1 MIIFLSKRDTI
12 ELKSNDFVKV
22 LAIVVGMAS
31 VMVSVAYG
39 IGYIFADSSI
49 RFPIEPYIIL
59 FIFSIGFVIFSV
71 FFEKDRGAI
80 YPWSLMGGAIVS
92 AIVSFILT
100 AAIGG
105 LLYIS
110 EKGFTVLGTDSWF
123 YALSICII
131 LSMILF
137 NLAKNKL

>member
-1 MIIFLSKRDTI
+1 MRDNI

-31 VMVSVAYG
+31 IMVSVAYG
-39 IGYIFADSSI
+39 IGYIFTEGI
-49 RFPIEPYIIL
+49 VRFPIEPYYIL
-59 FIFSIGFVIFSV
+59 FIFSLGFVIFSV
-71 FFEKDRGAI
+71 YFEKERGAI

-105 LLYIS
+105 FRYIYDN
-110 EKGFTVLGTDSWF
+110 GFKDLTTDIWF

>member
-1 MIIFLSKRDTI
+1 MRDIIEI
-12 ELKSNDFVKV
+12 KSNDFVKV

-31 VMVSVAYG
+31 IMVSVAYG
-39 IGYIFADSSI
+39 IGYIFTDGRI
-49 RFPIEPYIIL
+49 RFPIEAYYIL

-71 FFEKDRGAI
+71 YFEKERGAI

-92 AIVSFILT
+92 AIASFILI

-105 LLYIS
+105 FRYIS
-110 EKGFTVLGTDSWF
+110 DNGFKDLTTDIWF

-137 NLAKNKL
+137 NIAKNKL

>member
-1 MIIFLSKRDTI
+1 LSKRDTI

-39 IGYIFADSSI
+39 ITYILEINPFPVPLHYIF
-49 RFPIEPYIIL
+49 FL
-59 FIFSIGFVIFSV
+59 FAIGFVVFSV
-71 FFEKDRGAI
+71 YFERDRGAI

>member
-1 MIIFLSKRDTI
+1 MSKRDII
-12 ELKSNDFVKV
+12 EIKSNDFVKV

-31 VMVSVAYG
+31 IMVSVAYG
-39 IGYIFADSSI
+39 ITYIIEINPYPVPLHYVIFIFA
-49 RFPIEPYIIL
+49 IL
-59 FIFSIGFVIFSV
+59 FVVFSV
-71 FFEKDRGAI
+71 YFEKERGAI

-105 LLYIS
+105 FRYIS
-110 EKGFTVLGTDSWF
+110 DNGFKDLTTDIWF

-131 LSMILF
+131 LSMILL

>member
-39 IGYIFADSSI
+39 IGYIFADGLI
-49 RFPIEPYIIL
+49 RSPIRPYYIL

-92 AIVSFILT
+92 AIVTFILT
-100 AAIGG
+100 AAIGRF
-105 LLYIS
+105 LYIS
-110 EKGFTVLGTDSWF
+110 DNGFKDLTTDSWF

-131 LSMILF
+131 LNMILF

>member
-1 MIIFLSKRDTI
+1 MRDTI

-22 LAIVVGMAS
+22 LAIVAGIAS

-39 IGYIFADSSI
+39 ITYILEINTYPVPVHYIF
-49 RFPIEPYIIL
+49 FL
-59 FIFSIGFVIFSV
+59 FAIGFVVFSV
-71 FFEKDRGAI
+71 YFEKDRGAI
-80 YPWSLMGGAIVS
+80 YPWSLIGGAIVS
-92 AIVSFILT
+92 AIVTFILT

>member
-1 MIIFLSKRDTI
+1 MSKRDII
-12 ELKSNDFVKV
+12 EIKSNDFVKV
-22 LAIVVGMAS
+22 LAIVVGMAFI
-31 VMVSVAYG
+31 MVSVAYG
-39 IGYIFADSSI
+39 IGYIFTDGDI
-49 RFPIEPYIIL
+49 IFPIEPYYIL
-59 FIFSIGFVIFSV
+59 FIFSLGFVIFSV
-71 FFEKDRGAI
+71 YFEKERGAI

-105 LLYIS
+105 FRYIS
-110 EKGFTVLGTDSWF
+110 DNGFKDLTTDIWF

-131 LSMILF
+131 LSMILL

>member
-1 MIIFLSKRDTI
+1 MLG
-12 ELKSNDFVKV
+12 
-22 LAIVVGMAS
+22 IVVGMAI

-39 IGYIFADSSI
+39 ITYIRDINPYPVPLHYVFFIFA
-49 RFPIEPYIIL
+49 
-59 FIFSIGFVIFSV
+59 IGFVVFSV
-71 FFEKDRGAI
+71 YFEKERGAI

-105 LLYIS
+105 FRYIS
-110 EKGFTVLGTDSWF
+110 DNGFKDLTTEIWF
-123 YALSICII
+123 YTLSICIV
-131 LSMILF
+131 LSMILY

>member
-1 MIIFLSKRDTI
+1 LFKRDTI
-12 ELKSNDFVKV
+12 EIKSNDFVKV

-31 VMVSVAYG
+31 VMVLVAYG
-39 IGYIFADSSI
+39 ITFIFEINSYPVPLHYIF
-49 RFPIEPYIIL
+49 FL
-59 FIFSIGFVIFSV
+59 FAICFVVFSV
-71 FFEKDRGAI
+71 YFERDRGAI

-137 NLAKNKL
+137 NIAKNKL

>member
-1 MIIFLSKRDTI
+1 LSKRDTI

-22 LAIVVGMAS
+22 LAIVVGMAFA
-31 VMVSVAYG
+31 MVSVAYG
-39 IGYIFADSSI
+39 ITYILEINPYPVPLHYIF
-49 RFPIEPYIIL
+49 FL
-59 FIFSIGFVIFSV
+59 FAIGFVVFSV
-71 FFEKDRGAI
+71 YFERDRGAI

>member
-1 MIIFLSKRDTI
+1 MRDTI

-22 LAIVVGMAS
+22 LAIVVGMAF
-31 VMVSVAYG
+31 VMVSVAYV
-39 IGYIFADSSI
+39 IGYIIEDGLI
-49 RFPIEPYIIL
+49 RFPIEPYYIL

-71 FFEKDRGAI
+71 YFEKERGAI

-105 LLYIS
+105 FRYIS
-110 EKGFTVLGTDSWF
+110 DNGFKDLTTDIWL

-131 LSMILF
+131 LSMILL

>member
-1 MIIFLSKRDTI
+1 MIIFLSTRDTI
-12 ELKSNDFVKV
+12 KLKSNDFVKV

-39 IGYIFADSSI
+39 ITYILEINPYPVPLHYIF
-49 RFPIEPYIIL
+49 FL
-59 FIFSIGFVIFSV
+59 FTIGFVVFSV
-71 FFEKDRGAI
+71 YFERDRGAI

>member
-1 MIIFLSKRDTI
+1 LIIFLSKRDTI

-22 LAIVVGMAS
+22 LVIVVGMAF

-39 IGYIFADSSI
+39 ITYILEINPYPVPLHYIF
-49 RFPIEPYIIL
+49 FL
-59 FIFSIGFVIFSV
+59 FAIGFVVFSV
-71 FFEKDRGAI
+71 YFERERGAI

-92 AIVSFILT
+92 AIFSFLIT

-105 LLYIS
+105 LMYIR
-110 EKGFTVLGTDSWF
+110 EKSFTPLGTDLWF

-131 LSMILF
+131 LSMILL

>member
-1 MIIFLSKRDTI
+1 LSKRDTI

-39 IGYIFADSSI
+39 ITYILEINPYPVPLHYIF
-49 RFPIEPYIIL
+49 FL
-59 FIFSIGFVIFSV
+59 FAIGFVVFSV
-71 FFEKDRGAI
+71 YFERNRGAI

>member
-1 MIIFLSKRDTI
+1 MLG
-12 ELKSNDFVKV
+12 
-22 LAIVVGMAS
+22 IVVGMAA

-39 IGYIFADSSI
+39 ITYILEIDPYPVPLHYVFFIFA
-49 RFPIEPYIIL
+49 
-59 FIFSIGFVIFSV
+59 IGFVIFSV
-71 FFEKDRGAI
+71 YFEKERGAI

-100 AAIGG
+100 ATIGG
-105 LLYIS
+105 LIYIS

-123 YALSICII
+123 YALSICIV
-131 LSMILF
+131 LSMILY

>member
-1 MIIFLSKRDTI
+1 M
-12 ELKSNDFVKV
+12 KV
-22 LAIVVGMAS
+22 LGIVVGMAT

-39 IGYIFADSSI
+39 ITYILEIHPYPVPLHYIF
-49 RFPIEPYIIL
+49 
-59 FIFSIGFVIFSV
+59 FIFAIGFVVFSV
-71 FFEKDRGAI
+71 YFEKERGAI

-100 AAIGG
+100 ATIGG
-105 LLYIS
+105 LIYIS

-123 YALSICII
+123 YALSICIV
-131 LSMILF
+131 LSMILY

>member
-1 MIIFLSKRDTI
+1 LYKRDTI
-12 ELKSNDFVKV
+12 KLKSNDFVKV

-39 IGYIFADSSI
+39 ITYILEINPYPIPRHYIF
-49 RFPIEPYIIL
+49 FL
-59 FIFSIGFVIFSV
+59 FAIGFVVFSV
-71 FFEKDRGAI
+71 YFERDRGAI

>member
-1 MIIFLSKRDTI
+1 LYKRDTI
-12 ELKSNDFVKV
+12 KLKSNDLVKV

-39 IGYIFADSSI
+39 ITYILEINPYPIPLHYIF
-49 RFPIEPYIIL
+49 FL
-59 FIFSIGFVIFSV
+59 FAIGFVVFSV
-71 FFEKDRGAI
+71 YFERDRGAI

-105 LLYIS
+105 LQYIS

>member
-1 MIIFLSKRDTI
+1 LYRRDTI

-22 LAIVVGMAS
+22 LAIVVLIAS

-39 IGYIFADSSI
+39 IQYIIDTNQIPVPLHYIVFIFA
-49 RFPIEPYIIL
+49 
-59 FIFSIGFVIFSV
+59 IGFVVFSV
-71 FFEKDRGAI
+71 YFEKERDAI
-80 YPWSLMGGAIVS
+80 YPWSLLGGAIVS
-92 AIVSFILT
+92 AIFSFIVM

-105 LLYIS
+105 ILYIIS
-110 EKGFTVLGTDSWF
+110 VRSLIDIGTDSWF

-131 LSMILF
+131 LSMILY

>member
-1 MIIFLSKRDTI
+1 MSKRDTI

-22 LAIVVGMAS
+22 LVIVVGMAF

-39 IGYIFADSSI
+39 ITYILEINPYPVPLHYVFFLFA
-49 RFPIEPYIIL
+49 
-59 FIFSIGFVIFSV
+59 IGFVVFSV
-71 FFEKDRGAI
+71 YFERDRGAI

>member
-1 MIIFLSKRDTI
+1 LSKRDTI
-12 ELKSNDFVKV
+12 KLKSNDFVKV

-39 IGYIFADSSI
+39 ITYILEINPYPVPLHYIF
-49 RFPIEPYIIL
+49 FL
-59 FIFSIGFVIFSV
+59 FAIGFVVFSV
-71 FFEKDRGAI
+71 YFERDRGAI

>member
-1 MIIFLSKRDTI
+1 LSKRDTI

-31 VMVSVAYG
+31 IMVSVAYG
-39 IGYIFADSSI
+39 ITYILEINPYPVPLHYIF
-49 RFPIEPYIIL
+49 FL
-59 FIFSIGFVIFSV
+59 FAIGFVVFSV
-71 FFEKDRGAI
+71 YFERDRGAI

-105 LLYIS
+105 LIYIS

-131 LSMILF
+131 LSMILY
-137 NLAKNKL
+137 NLVKNKL

>member
-1 MIIFLSKRDTI
+1 MLG
-12 ELKSNDFVKV
+12 
-22 LAIVVGMAS
+22 IVVGMAF

-39 IGYIFADSSI
+39 ISYIFVDGFI
-49 RFPIEPYIIL
+49 KFPVEPYYIL

-71 FFEKDRGAI
+71 YFEKERGAI
-80 YPWSLMGGAIVS
+80 YPWSLLGGAIVS

-105 LLYIS
+105 FRYIS
-110 EKGFTVLGTDSWF
+110 DNGFKDLTTDIWF
-123 YALSICII
+123 YALSISII

>member
-1 MIIFLSKRDTI
+1 LSKRDTI

-39 IGYIFADSSI
+39 ITYILEINPYPVPLHYIF
-49 RFPIEPYIIL
+49 FL
-59 FIFSIGFVIFSV
+59 FAIGFVVFSV
-71 FFEKDRGAI
+71 YFERDRGAI

-92 AIVSFILT
+92 VIVSFILT